1 MLTNL
6 ANKYTLDRVEDKV
19 KIDYNFSMMRDYS
32 RERDVWQADS
42 SSP

>member
-6 ANKYTLDRVEDKV
+6 ANTRTLDPVEDKV
-19 KIDYNFSMMRDYS
+19 KIDYNFSMIRDYS